1 MKKLFAL
8 VAVVVAMLLVVAG
21 CGTTAK
27 TLALPADAVKL
38 TDVIPQMGEHWANPA
53 QLPLGPIYNVYKGE
67 VIGLEYM
74 WSEDMM
80 QEVSIPTP
88 AGPEEFM
95 ALTPLPVGVA
105 VDHID
110 VTFMEHGHEGFEVP
124 HWDMHMYFIT
134 QEEKANVM
142 PGG

>member
-1 MKKLFAL
+1 MKKLFL
-8 VAVVVAMLLVVAG
+8 VALLLMALLVGGIA
-21 CGTTAK
+21 CSSTAPK
-27 TLALPADAVKL
+27 MELPEGSQKL
-38 TDVIPQMGEHWANPA
+38 TDVIPAMGEHWANPA

-74 WSEDMM
+74 WTEDMM
-80 QEVSIPTP
+80 QEMSIPTP

-110 VTFMEHGHEGFEVP
+110 VTFMEHGHEGFDVP

-134 QEEKANVM
+134 QEEKAAVM

>member
-80 QEVSIPTP
+80 Q
-88 AGPEEFM
+88 
-95 ALTPLPVGVA
+95 
-105 VDHID
+105 
-110 VTFMEHGHEGFEVP
+110 
-124 HWDMHMYFIT
+124 
-134 QEEKANVM
+134 
-142 PGG
+142 